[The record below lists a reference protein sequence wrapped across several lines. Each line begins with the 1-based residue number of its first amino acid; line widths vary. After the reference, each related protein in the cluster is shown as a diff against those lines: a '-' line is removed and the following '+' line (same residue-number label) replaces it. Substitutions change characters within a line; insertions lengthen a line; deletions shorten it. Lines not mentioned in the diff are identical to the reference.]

1 MRKRF
6 DIKILGQ
13 ELSVLSNAR
22 DTYVADVVQYV
33 NDKAA
38 EVEKA
43 TRNQTTLNICILV
56 ALNIADEYLKLKGE
70 REEIYRQLENK
81 SERLLHFIEERTD

>member
-22 DTYVADVVQYV
+22 DAYVADVVQYV
-33 NDKAA
+33 NDKAS

-43 TRNQTTLNICILV
+43 TRNQTTLSISILV
-56 ALNIADEYLKLKGE
+56 ALNIADEYLRLRSE
-70 REEIYRQLENK
+70 REDIHKQLENK
-81 SERLLHFIEERTD
+81 SEQLIHFIEERT